1 MNNLLHS
8 SFIFGDTFRND
19 GQRFHC
25 IKHYIYHYATS
36 RETLIR
42 DSDVSQTIEHGTD
55 TSNSNLA
62 NKLLVIF

>member
-8 SFIFGDTFRND
+8 SFIFGGPFRND

-42 DSDVSQTIEHGTD
+42 DSDESQAIAHGTD
-55 TSNSNLA
+55 TSNSNFS
-62 NKLLVIF
+62 NKLLAIF